1 MSTTYLGYFIV
12 ALLIGCGMPV
22 QAGIN
27 SLLGK
32 TLGHPLLAAATNTA
46 VATLAILIVMLLV
59 RVKLPS
65 LKIAMQA
72 PWWMWC
78 GGLIGAFAVFGAL
91 NFAPKMGAAAYVSV
105 TILGIVTASLL
116 LDHLGAVGFQK
127 HPITFGKLLGAGMV
141 VFGMTIIQFQR

>member
-1 MSTTYLGYFIV
+1 MSTTYLGYFLV
-12 ALLIGCGMPV
+12 ALLLGRGMPGH
-22 QAGIN
+22 AGIN

-32 TLGHPLLAAATNTA
+32 TRGHPLLAAATNTT

-116 LDHLGAVGFQK
+116 LDHFGAVGFQK

>member
-1 MSTTYLGYFIV
+1 MSATYLAYFIV
-12 ALLIGCGMPV
+12 ALIIGCGAPL

-32 TLGHPLLAAATNTA
+32 SLGHPLLAAATNTT
-46 VATLAILIVMLLV
+46 VATLSILIVMLLV

-65 LKIAMQA
+65 VKVAMAA
-72 PWWMWC
+72 PWWMYC
-78 GGLIGAFAVFGAL
+78 GGVIGAFAVFGAL

-116 LDHLGAVGFQK
+116 LDHFGVVGFQK
-127 HPITFGKLLGAGMV
+127 HPITFGKLFGAVMV
-141 VFGMTIIQFQR
+141 VFGMAIIQFQR